1 MRNHSKLVGF
11 FLLYAGLQ
19 ACTGGSACSG
29 CVEPIPGGFPL
40 EQRIAN
46 SAQARLTPNAI
57 TFLETNF
64 SAIVAT
70 LMPDGLSF
78 DIPESTTDIAGIGT
92 VTICP
97 GGGCTATIN
106 ITGVDI
112 QPTPPSSLVLVAQLE
127 VVTSNIR
134 ISTERNFTC
143 LWLSGFECD
152 MDVDTRRASPP
163 NNTMRATLTLTID
176 TRTGYTNANVT
187 DAGLADG
194 IQSDDISI
202 SAANT
207 CGAVWC
213 SIADIGIVKDIIVG
227 QLESTLTDTLTSQLS
242 TFTCMACPD
251 APATCPTGT
260 TCDADSGFCEYSDG
274 TCAGML
280 LGLEGRTDLGTMM
293 ASVSPGL
300 SALVDFVFAAGGYAN
315 VDGNGLNLGAYGG
328 LEAVTPNACVP
339 ADYVADW
346 LTYAPAPIAPEFS
359 SGNDFTACRR
369 CPEGTECSAGYSC
382 ADSGR
387 CEDAA
392 GACESVTQPVMVKLG
407 LAERYLN
414 RAGAGLFESGMLCL
428 GLGTSTV
435 AQLNY
440 GKLALLMPAIDRLTW
455 GDTAPVSIEVRPQL
469 PPRFLI
475 GDLVAD
481 PLLGVEPDGRSLS
494 IVMDDAQLDFY
505 LWMLDRWIRVLT
517 VEMDLDVGLR
527 LEAEAGQLVP
537 AITGIAVQSSCMP
550 CPAAGDC
557 PSPSTCD
564 GTVCMNSDGSC
575 ELVSHVEVTDAQIIG
590 PPNNINDLF
599 TDLLGLVAGM
609 VPPFSPIALP
619 EFSGF
624 VLEIPDGGIT
634 SVSQGGENFLAIYA
648 NLAMAPPPSPHVTDT
663 YARLTA
669 LALPADDL
677 AARAPVRLREILPV
691 ATIDVA
697 AHSDVVSASRFDYRW
712 RVDEGSWSA
721 WTRAT
726 RLTVSDPRLAF
737 AGEHAVDIQSRLA
750 DDDSTIDPTP
760 VRVPVH
766 VEDVRPYVRTVHRAP
781 GRDHPSEALRG
792 RPETT
797 PESSGCGCAVPGRGS
812 SSTGLAALL
821 ALALGAVLTL
831 RRRPALSE
839 RSESKGAL
847 RRRRPAL
854 SERSESKGALLL
866 LGAAALLAVGLAG
879 GCDCGTGGG
888 DEAGTEVPGACTDE
902 SCAPGGCC
910 ADTGSCV
917 DLPAEEGFCEP
928 GYGCLDA
935 DGNFTPTWDPD
946 TCTWSDECCAEL
958 PELSVG
964 FVGQHSEIA
973 VTPDG
978 TVLVSAYSAGLGER
992 SEYGDLVVGTWDD
1005 TAGELV
1011 WEHVDGVPTTGDVTG
1026 SPSGWRG
1033 GISTPGDDVG
1043 KYTTIAVGADGEPRV
1058 AYYDVTHGA

>member
-1 MRNHSKLVGF
+1 MRKHARLVGL
-11 FLLYAGLQ
+11 FLLYVGLQ

-46 SAQARLTPNAI
+46 AAQARLTPNAI
-57 TFLETNF
+57 TFLESNF

-70 LMPDGLSF
+70 LMPEGLSF
-78 DIPESTTDIAGIGT
+78 EIPESSTSLAGLGD

-97 GGGCTATIN
+97 GGGCTATAN
-106 ITGVDI
+106 ITSVDI
-112 QPTPPSSLVLVAQLE
+112 QPTAPASLVAVAQVE
-127 VVTSNIR
+127 VVTSNIL
-134 ISTERNFTC
+134 IAIHPGLLC
-143 LWLSGFECD
+143 LCWDACECD
-152 MDVDTRRASPP
+152 MDLDTRRASPP
-163 NNTMRATLTLTID
+163 YNTLRLTVTFSID
-176 TRTGYTNANVT
+176 TRTGYAAVDIA
-187 DAGLADG
+187 DAGLADD

-202 SAANT
+202 TNANF
-207 CGAVWC
+207 CGLAIC
-213 SIADIGIVKDIIVG
+213 SLADIGIVKDLIVG
-227 QLESTLTDTLTSQLS
+227 TLTDQLTSTLTDAMGG
-242 TFTCMACPD
+242 FTCMACPD
-251 APATCPTGT
+251 APATCPSGS
-260 TCDADSGFCEYSDG
+260 TCGADSGFCEYSDG
-274 TCAGML
+274 TCVGML
-280 LGLEGRTDLGTMM
+280 LGLEGRTDLGSMM

-328 LEAVTPNACVP
+328 LEAVEPNACVP

-359 SGNDFTACRR
+359 SGNDFTTCRR
-369 CPEGTECSAGYSC
+369 CPTGSECSSGYTC

-407 LAERYLN
+407 LAERFLN

-435 AQLNY
+435 AQLNS
-440 GKLALLMPAIDRLTW
+440 GMLALLMPAIDRLTW
-455 GDTAPVSIEVRPQL
+455 GKTAPVSIEVRPQL
-469 PPRFLI
+469 PPRFFV
-475 GDLVAD
+475 GDRAAD
-481 PLLGVEPDGRSLS
+481 PLLGLEPDGRSLS
-494 IVMDDAQLDFY
+494 VVLDDAQLDFY
-505 LWMLDRWIRVLT
+505 LWMLDRWVKVLT
-517 VEMDLDVGLR
+517 VQMDLDVGVR
-527 LEAEAGQLVP
+527 LDAEAGQLVP
-537 AITGIAVQSSCMP
+537 GITGIAVQSSCMS
-550 CPAAGDC
+550 CAAGEEC

-564 GTVCMNSDGSC
+564 GSVCMNTDGSC
-575 ELVSHVEVTDAQIIG
+575 EPVAHVEVTDAQIIG

-648 NLAMAPPPSPHVTDT
+648 NLAIAPPPSPHRSDT
-663 YARLTA
+663 YARLTS
-669 LALPADDL
+669 LVLPADDL

-697 AHSDVVSASRFDYRW
+697 GHSDLVTASKFDYRW

-721 WTRAT
+721 WTRAS

-737 AGEHAVDIQSRLA
+737 AGDHAVEIQSRLA

-760 VRVPVH
+760 ARVPVH
-766 VEDVRPYVRTVHRAP
+766 VEDVRPYIRTVHRSP

-797 PESSGCGCAVPGRGS
+797 PSSSGCGCAVPGRGPS
-812 SSTGLAALL
+812 SSVLAGLLG
-821 ALALGAVLTL
+821 LALGAVLVL
-831 RRRPALSE
+831 RRRRRASALSE
-839 RSESKGAL
+839 RSESKGRL
-847 RRRRPAL
+847 PL
-854 SERSESKGALLL
+854 SASKGVLLVL
-866 LGAAALLAVGLAG
+866 AAAALLAVGLAG
-879 GCDCGTGGG
+879 GCDCGSGNGG
-888 DEAGTEVPGACTDE
+888 DEAGTEVPAACTDE

-910 ADTGSCV
+910 ASSGACV

-935 DGNFTPTWDPD
+935 DGNFTPTWDPES
-946 TCTWSDECCAEL
+946 CTWSDACCAEL
-958 PELSVG
+958 PPLSVG
-964 FVGQHSEIA
+964 FVGQYSEVA
-973 VTPDG
+973 VTPGG
-978 TVLVSAYSAGLGER
+978 TIYVSAYSAGLGER
-992 SEYGDLVVGTWDD
+992 SEYGDLVVGTWDA
-1005 TAGELV
+1005 TAGEMD
-1011 WEHVDGVPTTGDVTG
+1011 WEHVDGVPATGDVTG